1 MEENVYIVLAKVAV
15 ICRILKS
22 ITKYSNHNC
31 FGPYNVQQ
39 SHQDLKLM
47 VVLQYLKRKNRNR

>member
-1 MEENVYIVLAKVAV
+1 MEENVYMVLAKVAV

-47 VVLQYLKRKNRNR
+47 VVLQYPQT